1 MIPFAIGVALLALG
15 VPVAVVIG
23 LVAVVALYLSDT
35 SLILVGQQLFHGMDT
50 FVLLAIPFY
59 MLTGAIMEASGIAD
73 RLIKVAKAM
82 VGFLPGGLGMVD
94 VVASMFFADI
104 SGSATA
110 DTAAVGSVM
119 IPGLVRAGYRP
130 PFAAAL
136 QSASGSLGLLLP
148 PSISQIVYAYV
159 AQVSTG
165 QLFAAALIPGV
176 LVAISFMIVNLIYAL
191 RENLPRDQRF
201 SLSLLIAALREA
213 IWALLTPVIILGGIF
228 SGICTPTEAGVIA
241 VIYTLLIAT
250 LVYRSLSWR
259 QIPDLLEKT
268 VFNSARVLF
277 LLGSAMVLGM
287 YLTRE
292 QVPQMVAEY
301 LHQVANNKLLLLL
314 LINLALFVVHMALE
328 TIASIF
334 VVVPV
339 LMPLLAQAHIDP
351 IHFGVILMVN
361 SAIGINFPPIGFCLY
376 IASSVAGVRLEE
388 AARAIVPFLF
398 ALVVDLILVSAL
410 PSLSLTLPSLFH

>member
-1 MIPFAIGVALLALG
+1 MIPLAVGVSLLAIG

-23 LVAVVALYLSDT
+23 LAAVVALWLSDT
-35 SLILVGQQLFHGMDT
+35 PLIIISQQLFHGMDT

-110 DTAAVGSVM
+110 DTAAVGSIM

-136 QSASGSLGLLLP
+136 QSASGSLGLLFP

-165 QLFAAALIPGV
+165 RLFAAALIPGL
-176 LVAISFMIVNLIYAL
+176 LVAGSFMIVNLIFAL
-191 RENLPRDQRF
+191 REKLPRDQRF
-201 SLSLLIAALREA
+201 SLSGLISALRDA
-213 IWALLTPVIILGGIF
+213 VWALLTPVIILGGIF

-241 VIYTLLIAT
+241 ALYTLLIAMV
-250 LVYRSLSWR
+250 VYRSLSWR
-259 QIPDLLEKT
+259 QIPELLEKT
-268 VFNSARVLF
+268 VFNTARVLF
-277 LLGSAMVLGM
+277 LLGSALVLGM

-292 QVPQMVAEY
+292 QVPQIVAGYLDHVAE
-301 LHQVANNKLLLLL
+301 NKFLLIL
-314 LINLALFVVHMALE
+314 LINIMLVVVHTALE
-328 TIASIF
+328 TIASII

-339 LMPLLAQAHIDP
+339 LLPLLAKAHIDLV
-351 IHFGVILMVN
+351 HFGVILMVN
-361 SAIGINFPPIGFCLY
+361 SAIGINLPPIGFCLY
-376 IASSVAGVRLEE
+376 IASSVAGVRLEQ
-388 AARAIVPFLF
+388 AARAIVPFLV
-398 ALVVDLILVSAL
+398 ALVVDLVLVSVM
-410 PSLSLTLPSLFH
+410 PDLSLTLPRLLQ

>member
-1 MIPFAIGVALLALG
+1 
-15 VPVAVVIG
+15 
-23 LVAVVALYLSDT
+23 
-35 SLILVGQQLFHGMDT
+35 
-50 FVLLAIPFY
+50 
-59 MLTGAIMEASGIAD
+59 
-73 RLIKVAKAM
+73 
-82 VGFLPGGLGMVD
+82 
-94 VVASMFFADI
+94 
-104 SGSATA
+104 
-110 DTAAVGSVM
+110 M

-176 LVAISFMIVNLIYAL
+176 MVAISFMIVNLIYAR
-191 RENLPRDQRF
+191 RENLPRAQSF
-201 SLSLLIAALREA
+201 SLSALGTALRDA
-213 IWALLTPVIILGGIF
+213 VWALLTPVIILGGIF
-228 SGICTPTEAGVIA
+228 SGVCTPTEAGVVA

-250 LVYRSLSWR
+250 LVYRSLPWR
-259 QIPDLLEKT
+259 RIPELLEKT
-268 VFNSARVLF
+268 VFNTARVLF

-292 QVPQMVAEY
+292 QVPQMVAEQ
-301 LHQVANNKLLLLL
+301 LHQVADNKLLLIL
-314 LINLALFVVHMALE
+314 LINIALIVVHMALE

-339 LMPLLAQAHIDP
+339 LIPLLAQAHIDP

-361 SAIGINFPPIGFCLY
+361 SAIGINLPPIGFCLY
-376 IASSVAGVRLEE
+376 IASSVAGVRLED
-388 AARAIVPFLF
+388 AARAIVPFLI
-398 ALVVDLILVSAL
+398 ALVVDLFLVSVF
-410 PSLSLTLPSLFH
+410 PGLSLTLPSFMH

>member
-1 MIPFAIGVALLALG
+1 MIPFVIGIALLALG

-23 LVAVVALYLSDT
+23 LVAVAALYLSDT

-73 RLIKVAKAM
+73 RLINVAKAM

-110 DTAAVGSVM
+110 DTAAVGSIM

-176 LVAISFMIVNLIYAL
+176 MVAISFMIVNLIYAR
-191 RENLPRDQRF
+191 RENLPRAQNF
-201 SLSLLIAALREA
+201 SLPALGTALREA

-228 SGICTPTEAGVIA
+228 SGVCTPTEAGVVA

-250 LVYRSLSWR
+250 LVYRSLPWR
-259 QIPDLLEKT
+259 RIPELLEKT
-268 VFNSARVLF
+268 VFNTARVLF

-292 QVPQMVAEY
+292 QVPQMVAEQ
-301 LHQVANNKLLLLL
+301 LHQVADNKLLLIL
-314 LINLALFVVHMALE
+314 LINVALIVVHMALE

-339 LMPLLAQAHIDP
+339 LMPLLSQAHIDP

-361 SAIGINFPPIGFCLY
+361 SAIGINLPPIGFCLY
-376 IASSVAGVRLEE
+376 IASSVAGVRLED
-388 AARAIVPFLF
+388 AARAIVPFLI
-398 ALVVDLILVSAL
+398 ALVVDLFLVSVF
-410 PSLSLTLPSLFH
+410 PDLSLTLPSFMH

>member
-1 MIPFAIGVALLALG
+1 MIPFAIGVALLAFG

-130 PFAAAL
+130 TFAAAL

-176 LVAISFMIVNLIYAL
+176 LVAISFMIVNLVYAL
-191 RENLPRDQRF
+191 REKLPRDQRF

-259 QIPDLLEKT
+259 QIPELLEKT

-301 LHQVANNKLLLLL
+301 LHQVVNNKLLLLL

-410 PSLSLTLPSLFH
+410 PGLSLTLPSLFH